1 MSLSLDKGSK
11 NNNLFCKRNTKSF
24 IIKNKLIIIIIFIS
38 LFCHFY
44 IFSKN
49 LNGNEIGEWNEI
61 LNEDIDQRI
70 IFQTIKFSLKE
81 TEEDDPELI
90 RFVKSLIQHP
100 ASEDKR
106 NLVEKN
112 KKDFS
117 QVGQSK
123 YIDSVLNS
131 KRNGFFIEAGGYDG
145 EDMSNSLYFELE
157 RNWTGILIEAI
168 PSYYKQILSKNRKIF
183 SINCCISNKRPSVAK
198 FQLAG
203 YLSNRISLINEDF
216 QNRVDESNRNKNKT
230 IIYVPC
236 FSLNTILKAINVDK
250 IDYFSLDVEGGE
262 LEILKGM
269 DFKNIDITTFSVEHN
284 GYQPARN
291 DIKNFFKHIN
301 YTMLRDDPQ
310 DVYFI
315 KNKN

>member
-1 MSLSLDKGSK
+1 MSLPLNKISR
-11 NNNLFCKRNTKSF
+11 NNNSLFQRNIKLF
-24 IIKNKLIIIIIFIS
+24 IVKNKWIIIIFIS
-38 LFCHFY
+38 LFCHLY

-49 LNGNEIGEWNEI
+49 KNEKIWNEI

-70 IFQTIKFSLKE
+70 IFETIKFSIKE
-81 TEEDDPELI
+81 TDEDDPELI
-90 RFVKSLIQHP
+90 KFVKSLIQLP

-145 EDMSNSLYFELE
+145 EDMSNSLFFELE

-168 PSYYKQILSKNRKIF
+168 PGYYKQILGKNRKIF
-183 SINCCISNKRPSVAK
+183 SINCCIAKKRPFVAK
-198 FQLAG
+198 FQIAEG
-203 YLSNRISLINEDF
+203 LSSRISIVNDNF
-216 QNRVDESNRNKNKT
+216 QQRVDDLLSARKKEKK
-230 IIYVPC
+230 IVYVPC
-236 FSLNTILKAINVDK
+236 FSLNTILNAINVDK

-291 DIKNFFKHIN
+291 DIKNFFKDIN
-301 YTMLRDDPQ
+301 YTMLKDDPQ
-310 DVYFI
+310 DVFFI
-315 KNKN
+315 KK